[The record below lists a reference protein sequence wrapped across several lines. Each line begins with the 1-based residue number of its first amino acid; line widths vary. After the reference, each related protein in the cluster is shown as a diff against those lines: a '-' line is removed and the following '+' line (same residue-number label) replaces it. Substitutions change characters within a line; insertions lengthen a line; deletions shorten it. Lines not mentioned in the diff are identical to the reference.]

1 MLREKAPTDVPHLSG
16 VSSSDLAPGAGHQLP
31 GVGNPA
37 VGPAVGEIRFPY
49 QLPSHFPHQ
58 VGNQVSNQGPLQVSP
73 HSNAKLQGN
82 LPVPPA
88 APLLSG
94 DHRAFTSSPSHI
106 SQSLHFPHSSQSLHP
121 TSDLYRSQPFSHSAE
136 LEMDFGPIHPLIADP
151 SVEEIWI
158 NSPQKVFISR
168 HGKTEL
174 TNVLLTAELVENLVE
189 RALMWGGRR
198 LDRSHPF
205 VDARL
210 PDGSRL
216 HVAIPDVTAEH
227 WAVNIRK
234 HLMHGKSLTDLSQMG
249 VFPDE
254 VRELIS
260 TAVKERKNILVS
272 GSTQAGKTT
281 LLNALIAEVPQ
292 YERVI
297 TIEEVFELRS
307 HLPDVVSMQ
316 TRSASLEGTG
326 EITLRDLIKESLR
339 MRPSRLVVGEIR
351 EAESLDLLI
360 ALNSG
365 IPGMATIHGNSARDA
380 VRKLQTLPLLAGENI
395 SFQFIVPTV
404 ARSIDWV
411 IHVGIDPKSG
421 VRRLRE
427 ICEVTGRI
435 EDLVLEIEQVYS
447 WSES

>member
-1 MLREKAPTDVPHLSG
+1 MMTSNSFDRNRV
-16 VSSSDLAPGAGHQLP
+16 Q
-31 GVGNPA
+31 
-37 VGPAVGEIRFPY
+37 
-49 QLPSHFPHQ
+49 PSL
-58 VGNQVSNQGPLQVSP
+58 G
-73 HSNAKLQGN
+73 
-82 LPVPPA
+82 
-88 APLLSG
+88 
-94 DHRAFTSSPSHI
+94 
-106 SQSLHFPHSSQSLHP
+106 
-121 TSDLYRSQPFSHSAE
+121 
-136 LEMDFGPIHPLIADP
+136 MDFGAINNLMVDP
-151 SVEEIWI
+151 TVEEIWI

-168 HGKTEL
+168 FGRTEL
-174 TNVLLTAELVENLVE
+174 TNVLMTPELVENLVE
-189 RALMWGGRR
+189 RCLMWGGRR

-234 HLMHGKSLTDLSQMG
+234 HLMSGKNLDELCKVGSFPSEVTKILRDI
-249 VFPDE
+249 VFS
-254 VRELIS
+254 RG
-260 TAVKERKNILVS
+260 NILVS

-281 LLNALIAEVPQ
+281 LLNALIAEIPQ

-297 TIEEVFELRS
+297 TIEEVFELRCV
-307 HLPDVVSMQ
+307 LPDVVSLQ

-326 EITLRDLIKESLR
+326 EISLRDLIKESLR

-395 SFQFIVPTV
+395 SSDFIAPTV
-404 ARSIDWV
+404 ARSIDYV
-411 IHVGIDPKSG
+411 IHVGIDSKSG
-421 VRRLRE
+421 ERRLRE
-427 ICEVTGRI
+427 ISEVTGRLEGNVI
-435 EDLVLEIEQVYS
+435 EMHQIYQIEEEVNLSDKAHQ
-447 WSES
+447 

>member
-1 MLREKAPTDVPHLSG
+1 MSSEFSAVHLS
-16 VSSSDLAPGAGHQLP
+16 
-31 GVGNPA
+31 
-37 VGPAVGEIRFPY
+37 
-49 QLPSHFPHQ
+49 
-58 VGNQVSNQGPLQVSP
+58 
-73 HSNAKLQGN
+73 
-82 LPVPPA
+82 
-88 APLLSG
+88 
-94 DHRAFTSSPSHI
+94 
-106 SQSLHFPHSSQSLHP
+106 
-121 TSDLYRSQPFSHSAE
+121 
-136 LEMDFGPIHPLIADP
+136 MDFGPIHHLMVDP
-151 SVEEIWI
+151 SIEEIWI
-158 NSPQKVFISR
+158 NSPRRVFISR
-168 HGKTEL
+168 NGKTEL
-174 TNVLLTAELVENLVE
+174 TNVLLTSDLVENLVE

-234 HLMHGKSLTDLSQMG
+234 HLMHGKTLSDLSTMG
-249 VFPDE
+249 VFSE
-254 VRELIS
+254 GVRELLS
-260 TAVKERKNILVS
+260 GAVKDRKNILVS

-307 HLPDVVSMQ
+307 VLPDVVSMQ

-395 SFQFIVPTV
+395 SHEFISPTV

-411 IHVGIDPKSG
+411 VHVGLDPVSG

-427 ICEVTGRI
+427 ICEVTGR
-435 EDLVLEIEQVYS
+435 LEAQTLEMHQIYDWQNGE
-447 WSES
+447 EF

>member
-1 MLREKAPTDVPHLSG
+1 MSVLSATWWNRRNGQNNFSQVEGPASPNDAAYRGSDTGNPGVPGNLGNPGAIHSMPTLSMPALSTPLG
-16 VSSSDLAPGAGHQLP
+16 DPSHGIVSDL
-31 GVGNPA
+31 
-37 VGPAVGEIRFPY
+37 RFPY
-49 QLPSHFPHQ
+49 QLPQGQATHPNAGNPNHLNPAHPNSIYSSHHDFPHPI
-58 VGNQVSNQGPLQVSP
+58 NS
-73 HSNAKLQGN
+73 
-82 LPVPPA
+82 
-88 APLLSG
+88 
-94 DHRAFTSSPSHI
+94 I
-106 SQSLHFPHSSQSLHP
+106 HSSH
-121 TSDLYRSQPFSHSAE
+121 YSHLS
-136 LEMDFGPIHPLIADP
+136 MDFGPIHHLMTDP
-151 SVEEIWI
+151 TIEEIWI

-168 HGKTEL
+168 NGKTEL
-174 TNVLLTAELVENLVE
+174 TNVLLTSDLVENLIE

-234 HLMHGKSLTDLSQMG
+234 HLMHGKTLHDLSQMG
-249 VFPDE
+249 VFDE
-254 VRELIS
+254 TVRELLS
-260 TAVKERKNILVS
+260 GAVKERKNILVS

-307 HLPDVVSMQ
+307 VLPDVVSMQ

-395 SFQFIVPTV
+395 SYDFIAPTV

-411 IHVGIDPKSG
+411 IHVGIDPTTG
-421 VRRLRE
+421 IRRLRE
-427 ICEVTGRI
+427 ICEITGRI
-435 EDLVLEIEQVYS
+435 EGHTLEIEQIYLWDQAS
-447 WSES
+447 

>member
-1 MLREKAPTDVPHLSG
+1 MQNPPN
-16 VSSSDLAPGAGHQLP
+16 LA
-31 GVGNPA
+31 
-37 VGPAVGEIRFPY
+37 
-49 QLPSHFPHQ
+49 
-58 VGNQVSNQGPLQVSP
+58 
-73 HSNAKLQGN
+73 
-82 LPVPPA
+82 
-88 APLLSG
+88 
-94 DHRAFTSSPSHI
+94 
-106 SQSLHFPHSSQSLHP
+106 
-121 TSDLYRSQPFSHSAE
+121 
-136 LEMDFGPIHPLIADP
+136 MDFGPIHHLMVDP

-158 NSPQKVFISR
+158 NSPHKVFISR

-174 TNVLLTAELVENLVE
+174 TTVFLTGELIENIVE

-216 HVAIPDVTAEH
+216 HVAIPDVTAEY

-234 HLMHGKSLTDLSQMG
+234 HLMHGKSLLDLSGMG
-249 VFPDE
+249 VFSDE
-254 VRELIS
+254 VRALLS
-260 TAVKERKNILVS
+260 DAVKKRKNILVS

-281 LLNALIAEVPQ
+281 LLNALISEIPP

-297 TIEEVFELRS
+297 TIEEVFEIRS
-307 HLPDVVSMQ
+307 VLPDVVSLQ

-326 EITLRDLIKESLR
+326 EITLRHLIKESLR

-380 VRKLQTLPLLAGENI
+380 IRKLQTLPLLAGENI
-395 SFQFIVPTV
+395 SHQFIAPTV

-411 IHVGIDPKSG
+411 VHLGLDPESG
-421 VRRLRE
+421 KRELRE
-427 ICEVTGRI
+427 IFEVTGRV
-435 EDLVLEIEQVYS
+435 ESGNLEMEEIFSLKRGSDE
-447 WSES
+447 E

>member
-1 MLREKAPTDVPHLSG
+1 MDVQLLGEMNASEALS
-16 VSSSDLAPGAGHQLP
+16 LAGHQLP
-31 GVGNPA
+31 GVTT
-37 VGPAVGEIRFPY
+37 PAVGEIQFPY
-49 QLPSHFPHQ
+49 QLPTQMPIQMPIQMPLTS
-58 VGNQVSNQGPLQVSP
+58 QG
-73 HSNAKLQGN
+73 K
-82 LPVPPA
+82 PPA
-88 APLLSG
+88 APTAALLQG
-94 DHRAFTSSPSHI
+94 DPRVLSPHPSHP
-106 SQSLHFPHSSQSLHP
+106 SHAPYPSHVLHP
-121 TSDLYRSQPFSHSAE
+121 AFDAARSHSIPAGTDSFME
-136 LEMDFGPIHPLIADP
+136 FGPIHHLMADP
-151 SVEEIWI
+151 TVEEIWI

-249 VFPDE
+249 LFPDE

-307 HLPDVVSMQ
+307 LLPDVVSMQ

-395 SFQFIVPTV
+395 SFQFIAPTV

-411 IHVGIDPKSG
+411 IHLGIDPKSG
-421 VRRLRE
+421 MRRLRE
-427 ICEVTGRI
+427 ICEVTGRV
-435 EDLVLEIEQVYS
+435 EDHVLEIEQVYC

>member
-1 MLREKAPTDVPHLSG
+1 MSVLSATWWARKSELAHRKKDVGQGGLGAESSTPATAMSG
-16 VSSSDLAPGAGHQLP
+16 E
-31 GVGNPA
+31 GVRDSYLGNQMP
-37 VGPAVGEIRFPY
+37 
-49 QLPSHFPHQ
+49 
-58 VGNQVSNQGPLQVSP
+58 NQVSSASLGPIRFLPMNPP
-73 HSNAKLQGN
+73 HAS
-82 LPVPPA
+82 
-88 APLLSG
+88 S
-94 DHRAFTSSPSHI
+94 HRFSE
-106 SQSLHFPHSSQSLHP
+106 SQSQLQPEGAFMPQTHAMPQTHNQYFPNTDLHASPAIDPIQLS
-121 TSDLYRSQPFSHSAE
+121 
-136 LEMDFGPIHPLIADP
+136 MDFGPIHHLMADP
-151 SVEEIWI
+151 AIEEIWI
-158 NSPQKVFISR
+158 NSPRRIFVSR
-168 HGKTEL
+168 NGRTEL
-174 TNVLLTAELVENLVE
+174 TNVLLTSELVENLVE

-227 WAVNIRK
+227 WAINIRK
-234 HLMHGKSLTDLSQMG
+234 HLMHGKSLSDLSAMG
-249 VFPDE
+249 VFSDQ
-254 VRELIS
+254 VRQLLSE
-260 TAVKERKNILVS
+260 AVKERKNILVS

-307 HLPDVVSMQ
+307 VLPDVVSMQ

-395 SFQFIVPTV
+395 SHEFIAPTV
-404 ARSIDWV
+404 ARSIDLV
-411 IHVGIDPKSG
+411 VHVGIDPKSG
-421 VRRLRE
+421 VRSLRE
-427 ICEVTGRI
+427 ICEVTGRL
-435 EDLVLEIEQVYS
+435 EGQVLEMHQVFGA
-447 WSES
+447 ERGKEGEGLQQVGKE

>member
-1 MLREKAPTDVPHLSG
+1 
-16 VSSSDLAPGAGHQLP
+16 
-31 GVGNPA
+31 
-37 VGPAVGEIRFPY
+37 
-49 QLPSHFPHQ
+49 
-58 VGNQVSNQGPLQVSP
+58 
-73 HSNAKLQGN
+73 
-82 LPVPPA
+82 
-88 APLLSG
+88 
-94 DHRAFTSSPSHI
+94 
-106 SQSLHFPHSSQSLHP
+106 
-121 TSDLYRSQPFSHSAE
+121 
-136 LEMDFGPIHPLIADP
+136 MDFGPIHHLMVDP
-151 SVEEIWI
+151 TIEEIWI
-158 NSPQKVFISR
+158 NSPRKVFISR

-174 TNVLLTAELVENLVE
+174 TSVLLTDDLVENLVE

-234 HLMHGKSLTDLSQMG
+234 HLMHGKSLQDLANMG
-249 VFPDE
+249 VFDQE
-254 VRELIS
+254 VQEILS
-260 TAVKERKNILVS
+260 SAVKDRKNLLVS

-307 HLPDVVSMQ
+307 VLPDVVSMQ

-395 SFQFIVPTV
+395 SYEFITPTV
-404 ARSIDWV
+404 ARSIDLV
-411 IHVGIDPKSG
+411 IHVGIDSNTG
-421 VRRLRE
+421 ERRLRE
-427 ICEVTGRI
+427 ICEVTGRL
-435 EDLVLEIEQVYS
+435 EGQVLEIEQIYK
-447 WSES
+447 WESSS

>member
-1 MLREKAPTDVPHLSG
+1 
-16 VSSSDLAPGAGHQLP
+16 
-31 GVGNPA
+31 
-37 VGPAVGEIRFPY
+37 
-49 QLPSHFPHQ
+49 
-58 VGNQVSNQGPLQVSP
+58 
-73 HSNAKLQGN
+73 
-82 LPVPPA
+82 
-88 APLLSG
+88 
-94 DHRAFTSSPSHI
+94 
-106 SQSLHFPHSSQSLHP
+106 
-121 TSDLYRSQPFSHSAE
+121 
-136 LEMDFGPIHPLIADP
+136 MDFGPIHHLMTDP
-151 SVEEIWI
+151 TIEEIWI

-168 HGKTEL
+168 NGKTEL
-174 TNVLLTAELVENLVE
+174 TNVLLSGELVENLVE

-205 VDARL
+205 VDVRL

-234 HLMHGKSLTDLSQMG
+234 HLMHGKTLMDLSQMG

-260 TAVKERKNILVS
+260 TGVKARKNILVS

-307 HLPDVVSMQ
+307 VLPDVVSMQ

-395 SFQFIVPTV
+395 SFQFIAPTV

-411 IHVGIDPKSG
+411 IHLGIDPKSG
-421 VRRLRE
+421 MRRLRE
-427 ICEVTGRI
+427 ICEVTGRV
-435 EDLVLEIEQVYS
+435 EDHVLEIEQVYC

>member
-1 MLREKAPTDVPHLSG
+1 MSLLSASWWSRKSSENEREALEPTENNFDHLSTEP
-16 VSSSDLAPGAGHQLP
+16 LTFNPFPATPIAPHQNHLRNQLEPNFYRPPQIPAPSFAGFGSQS
-31 GVGNPA
+31 
-37 VGPAVGEIRFPY
+37 PY
-49 QLPSHFPHQ
+49 QY
-58 VGNQVSNQGPLQVSP
+58 QGVAGASY
-73 HSNAKLQGN
+73 
-82 LPVPPA
+82 PA
-88 APLLSG
+88 A
-94 DHRAFTSSPSHI
+94 
-106 SQSLHFPHSSQSLHP
+106 SQIW
-121 TSDLYRSQPFSHSAE
+121 SAE
-136 LEMDFGPIHPLIADP
+136 ESIQMQNPPTLAMDFGPIHHLMIDR

-158 NSPQKVFISR
+158 NSPHKVFISR
-168 HGKTEL
+168 NGKTEL
-174 TNVLLTAELVENLVE
+174 TTVFLTGELIENIVE

-216 HVAIPDVTAEH
+216 HVAIPDVTAEY

-234 HLMHGKSLTDLSQMG
+234 HLMHGKSLLDLSGMG
-249 VFPDE
+249 VFSDE
-254 VRELIS
+254 VRALLS
-260 TAVKERKNILVS
+260 AAVKGRKNILVS

-281 LLNALIAEVPQ
+281 LLNALISEIPP

-297 TIEEVFELRS
+297 TIEEVFEIRS
-307 HLPDVVSMQ
+307 VLPDVVSLQ

-326 EITLRDLIKESLR
+326 EITLRHLIKESLR

-380 VRKLQTLPLLAGENI
+380 IRKLQTLPLLAGENI
-395 SFQFIVPTV
+395 SHQFIAPTV

-411 IHVGIDPKSG
+411 VHLGLDPETGK
-421 VRRLRE
+421 RELRE
-427 ICEVTGRI
+427 IFEVTGRV
-435 EDLVLEIEQVYS
+435 ESGNLEMEEIFILKRGSDE
-447 WSES
+447 E

>member
-1 MLREKAPTDVPHLSG
+1 MA
-16 VSSSDLAPGAGHQLP
+16 HQERRQRSL
-31 GVGNPA
+31 GQNPA
-37 VGPAVGEIRFPY
+37 ERIEPASSGMNSPLGGIQYPY
-49 QLPSHFPHQ
+49 QLPGNASGSSGEQPGLQSPHVQ
-58 VGNQVSNQGPLQVSP
+58 SPHVQSPHVQGLHVQGPHVQGPHPAYQFAQLQTATPADYP
-73 HSNAKLQGN
+73 HY
-82 LPVPPA
+82 LPT
-88 APLLSG
+88 
-94 DHRAFTSSPSHI
+94 DT
-106 SQSLHFPHSSQSLHP
+106 P
-121 TSDLYRSQPFSHSAE
+121 TSLPNATWFDSRSRVGEIPTIYTQLA
-136 LEMDFGPIHPLIADP
+136 MDFGPIHHLMVDP
-151 SVEEIWI
+151 TIEEIWI
-158 NSPQKVFISR
+158 NSPQKIFISR

-174 TNVLLTAELVENLVE
+174 TNVLLTDDLVENLVE

-234 HLMHGKSLTDLSQMG
+234 HLMHGKRLHDLAAMG
-249 VFPDE
+249 VFDE
-254 VRELIS
+254 EVQEMLS
-260 TAVKERKNILVS
+260 GAVKDRKNILVS

-307 HLPDVVSMQ
+307 VLPDVVSMQ

-395 SFQFIVPTV
+395 SYDFISPTV

-411 IHVGIDPKSG
+411 VHVGIDPKTG
-421 VRRLRE
+421 ERRLRE
-427 ICEVTGRI
+427 ICEVTGRV
-435 EDLVLEIEQVYS
+435 EGHTLEIEEIFTRVS
-447 WSES
+447 GHE

>member
-1 MLREKAPTDVPHLSG
+1 M
-16 VSSSDLAPGAGHQLP
+16 
-31 GVGNPA
+31 
-37 VGPAVGEIRFPY
+37 
-49 QLPSHFPHQ
+49 
-58 VGNQVSNQGPLQVSP
+58 
-73 HSNAKLQGN
+73 
-82 LPVPPA
+82 
-88 APLLSG
+88 
-94 DHRAFTSSPSHI
+94 
-106 SQSLHFPHSSQSLHP
+106 
-121 TSDLYRSQPFSHSAE
+121 
-136 LEMDFGPIHPLIADP
+136 ADP
-151 SVEEIWI
+151 TVEEIWI

-234 HLMHGKSLTDLSQMG
+234 HLMHGNSLTDLSQMG
-249 VFPDE
+249 LFPDE

-307 HLPDVVSMQ
+307 LLPDVVSMQ

-395 SFQFIVPTV
+395 SFQFIAPTV

-411 IHVGIDPKSG
+411 IHLGIDPKSG
-421 VRRLRE
+421 MRRLRE
-427 ICEVTGRI
+427 ICEVTGRV
-435 EDLVLEIEQVYS
+435 EDHVLEIEQVYC

>member
-1 MLREKAPTDVPHLSG
+1 MSVLSATWWNRRNSQGDNTQSGFPRIPGQVSAEKLSSAIPQTVTTQAGAPQAGAPASHLPLQIPNPYLAAPTF
-16 VSSSDLAPGAGHQLP
+16 
-31 GVGNPA
+31 NN
-37 VGPAVGEIRFPY
+37 GEILFPY
-49 QLPSHFPHQ
+49 QLPSIT
-58 VGNQVSNQGPLQVSP
+58 
-73 HSNAKLQGN
+73 
-82 LPVPPA
+82 PVMPPVM
-88 APLLSG
+88 P
-94 DHRAFTSSPSHI
+94 SPSTYL
-106 SQSLHFPHSSQSLHP
+106 S
-121 TSDLYRSQPFSHSAE
+121 
-136 LEMDFGPIHPLIADP
+136 MDFGPLHHLMTDP
-151 SVEEIWI
+151 TIEEIWI

-174 TNVLLTAELVENLVE
+174 TNVLLTGELVENLVE

-234 HLMHGKSLTDLSQMG
+234 HVMHGKTLSDLSQMG

-254 VRELIS
+254 VRMLIS
-260 TAVKERKNILVS
+260 SGVKSRKNILVS

-297 TIEEVFELRS
+297 TIEEVFELRTV
-307 HLPDVVSMQ
+307 LPDVVSMQ

-395 SFQFIVPTV
+395 SFQFITPTV

-411 IHVGIDPKSG
+411 IHVGIDAQSG
-421 VRRLRE
+421 ERRLRE
-427 ICEVTGRI
+427 VCEVTGRV
-435 EDLVLEIEQVYS
+435 EDGVLEIEQLYS
-447 WSES
+447 LSDSKNDSKNDYKDEFKSDLGSKS

>member
-1 MLREKAPTDVPHLSG
+1 MLREKAPTDVPLLSG

-31 GVGNPA
+31 GGGNPA
-37 VGPAVGEIRFPY
+37 VGETRFPY
-49 QLPSHFPHQ
+49 QLPSHSPHL
-58 VGNQVSNQGPLQVSP
+58 VGNQVSNQVPLPVSP
-73 HSNAKLQGN
+73 QSN
-82 LPVPPA
+82 A

-94 DHRAFTSSPSHI
+94 DPRAFTSSPSHI
-106 SQSLHFPHSSQSLHP
+106 SHSLHFPHSSQSLHP
-121 TSDLYRSQPFSHSAE
+121 TSDIYRSQPFSHSAE
-136 LEMDFGPIHPLIADP
+136 LGMDFGPIHSLIADP
-151 SVEEIWI
+151 TVEEIWI

-297 TIEEVFELRS
+297 TIEEVFELRN
-307 HLPDVVSMQ
+307 HNKNVVSVQ
-316 TRSASLEGTG
+316 TRRASLESTG

-427 ICEVTGRI
+427 ICEVTGRF
-435 EDLVLEIEQVYS
+435 EDHVLEIEQVYS